1 MAWHT
6 CIKCKPEFVLYD
18 HKTTA
23 ATLKTDVGLRFLD
36 WPQTNKRISEELDR
50 ESITS
55 VFVKSY
61 KGKGE
66 PAESDGDILIYI

>member
-1 MAWHT
+1 MQAYVFS
-6 CIKCKPEFVLYD
+6 KQY
-18 HKTTA
+18 
-23 ATLKTDVGLRFLD
+23 D
-36 WPQTNKRISEELDR
+36 WPQTNKRILEELDR